1 MWENMKNKDIVIEE
15 LNTLLRG
22 TYMGIRAFE
31 HHIQKLDDPELKQK
45 FQTMQQ
51 ETKQNAQRIA
61 ERIQNLN
68 GVPADNEGISGR
80 LHSSMH
86 KMMLSNDTEEIMQDA
101 LNGLEK
107 YGVEYSEELVK
118 GDLDP
123 ESRKIAEDV
132 IDTSRRHAEQLRNLN
147 K

>member
-1 MWENMKNKDIVIEE
+1 MNNNEIVVEE

-22 TYMGIRAFE
+22 CYMGIRAFE
-31 HHIQKLDDPELKQK
+31 HHIQNLDDPALKQR

-51 ETKQNAQRIA
+51 ETKQNAQKIA

-68 GVPADNEGISGR
+68 GVPADNEGLSGR
-80 LHSSMH
+80 IHSSMH
-86 KMMLSNDTEEIMQDA
+86 KMMLSNDPEGIMEDA
-101 LNGLEK
+101 IKGLDK

-123 ESRKIAEDV
+123 ESKKIAEEV
-132 IDTSRRHAEQLRNLN
+132 INSSRRHAEEIKILLN
-147 K
+147 S

>member
-1 MWENMKNKDIVIEE
+1 MKNNDIVIEE

-22 TYMGIRAFE
+22 CYMGIRAFE
-31 HHIQKLDDPELKQK
+31 HHIQKLDDSALKER
-45 FQTMQQ
+45 FQMMQQ
-51 ETKQNAQRIA
+51 ETKQNAQKVA

-68 GVPADNEGISGR
+68 GVPADNEGFSGR
-80 LHSSMH
+80 IHSSMH
-86 KMMLSNDTEEIMQDA
+86 KMMLSDEPEGIMKDA
-101 LNGLEK
+101 IEGLDK

-132 IDTSRRHAEQLRNLN
+132 INTSRRHAEEIKILLN
-147 K
+147 KS